1 VPVLLNRAA
10 DFGGFVQALP
20 KKSLL
25 EKFFARRATVS
36 A

>member
-1 VPVLLNRAA
+1 VLLNRTA
-10 DFGGFVQALP
+10 DFGGFIQALP